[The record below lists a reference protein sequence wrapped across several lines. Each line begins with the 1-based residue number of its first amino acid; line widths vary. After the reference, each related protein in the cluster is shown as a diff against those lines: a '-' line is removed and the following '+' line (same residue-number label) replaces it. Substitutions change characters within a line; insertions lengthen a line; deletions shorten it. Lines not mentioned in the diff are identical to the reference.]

1 MNSWAIAATAFACV
15 FLSGLLGMYLRANLP
30 QHHLN
35 QESKDVVKLVMGLV
49 ATLAALVLGLLTASA
64 KADFDTQN
72 NEVQQSAA
80 KLIELDRVLASYG
93 PEAKEIRAGL
103 QQRLVRRLQLT
114 WPEES
119 AAPATS
125 RARLEAS
132 DTTSASEALVAGI
145 RALSPQSPPQHDLQ
159 SQALQIGRDLLSTR
173 WLMMAQTSTPLPLPF
188 LVVLVFWLSLLFGS
202 FGLFAP
208 RNATV
213 VAAFLLSVLAVSGSL
228 FLILEMSRPFEGL
241 IKVSSA
247 PLRYTL
253 SQLGK

>member
-1 MNSWAIAATAFACV
+1 VSSLAIAAIAFVCI
-15 FLSGLLGMYLRANLP
+15 FLSGLLGMLLRANLP
-30 QHHLN
+30 QHHL
-35 QESKDVVKLVMGLV
+35 QQDSKDVVKLLMGLV

-93 PEAKEIRAGL
+93 PETKGLRTGL
-103 QQRLVRRLQLT
+103 QQRLIHRLNLT

-119 AAPATS
+119 AALATAP
-125 RARLEAS
+125 ARLDAPES
-132 DTTSASEALVAGI
+132 VSASESLVADI
-145 RALSPQSPPQHDLQ
+145 RALSPQSQPQRDLQ
-159 SQALQIGRDLLSTR
+159 SQALQIGRDLLATR
-173 WLMMAQTSTPLPLPF
+173 WLMMAQTSTPLPVPF

-213 VAAFLLSVLAVSGSL
+213 VAAFFLSAAAVSGSL
-228 FLILEMSRPFEGL
+228 CLILEMSRPFEGL

-247 PLRYTL
+247 PLLYAL